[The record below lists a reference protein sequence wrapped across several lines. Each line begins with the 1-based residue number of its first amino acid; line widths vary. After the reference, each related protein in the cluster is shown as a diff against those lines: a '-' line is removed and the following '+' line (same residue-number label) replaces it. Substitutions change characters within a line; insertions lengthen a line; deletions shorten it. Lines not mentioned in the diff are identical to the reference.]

1 MWEDDAIANDVI
13 TAIINNF
20 NDEDEDVRAAS
31 VQALC
36 ELAKHSKKAHAIL
49 ILLRRAQ
56 VNWTIETFLKNNVM
70 IKAITDKLK
79 DTGNHGK
86 AASTQAVINLV
97 EQGKAVYSVV
107 LSTDWPNN
115 SWNSG

>member
-56 VNWTIETFLKNNVM
+56 VN
-70 IKAITDKLK
+70 
-79 DTGNHGK
+79 
-86 AASTQAVINLV
+86 
-97 EQGKAVYSVV
+97 
-107 LSTDWPNN
+107 
-115 SWNSG
+115 